1 MECTNDKGKS
11 IMPALN
17 SQHWKKRKRVEIGI
31 QQLRRQAHM
40 EVRGSDEPFFY
51 PLETQA
57 RTTTTL
63 PLEQRRCHSP
73 WRQIEISN
81 LQFHFLFSIL
91 VRFVPAPVF
100 SWLSALP

>member
-1 MECTNDKGKS
+1 MSRSSTRLKHKH
-11 IMPALN
+11 AQQ
-17 SQHWKKRKRVEIGI
+17 QHF
-31 QQLRRQAHM
+31 L
-40 EVRGSDEPFFY
+40 
-51 PLETQA
+51 
-57 RTTTTL
+57 
-63 PLEQRRCHSP
+63 LEQRRCHSP